1 MWSPLFNLGLA
12 ASVGL
17 IAALIAFSST
27 NDLRDGGTLIA
38 IPICFLVWFLG
49 DILRWRGRY
58 PMRLFL
64 MVPIFVAVGCAVS
77 IRFFQKVNQR
87 RIAWNSVV
95 DAGAS
100 VKFETL
106 KMGNWVQYDEG
117 IFLPAFLEDWFG
129 KAAFANSAEVE
140 IPMVAF
146 AEGSPE
152 SRRLGALDLERL
164 PVFTLKVSD
173 SRNKSRI
180 DLDVFSKWV
189 NSKQVEYPEVWLH
202 EPSKETVKALKVFK
216 RPFYLRLSGVLSE
229 ESMQHLQAD
238 SPVQFVILNLNDP
251 PGQTSWLNFL
261 SSCPNCVVMAISPIS
276 AASLR
281 TIDPEMPLGKLNF
294 QNGCLEDDA
303 ILELAKLSKARFV
316 SMVSRGIIGSQ
327 ASIDAMCMSPVSM
340 ELARVSLTA
349 ESVQLLVDNLAR
361 TKLDLFISRI
371 DSYSF
376 LRLAEV
382 KSLQRIH
389 LGFELTEQD
398 IQAIALFPEDVEIL
412 IGHNTNK
419 SQVQEINEAIKNRKV
434 R

>member
-1 MWSPLFNLGLA
+1 M
-12 ASVGL
+12 
-17 IAALIAFSST
+17 
-27 NDLRDGGTLIA
+27 
-38 IPICFLVWFLG
+38 
-49 DILRWRGRY
+49 
-58 PMRLFL
+58 
-64 MVPIFVAVGCAVS
+64 
-77 IRFFQKVNQR
+77 
-87 RIAWNSVV
+87 

-129 KAAFANSAEVE
+129 KATFANSAEVE

-146 AEGSPE
+146 AVRSPE

-180 DLDVFSKWV
+180 DLDVFSKLV

-202 EPSKETVKALKVFK
+202 EPSEETVKALKVFK

-238 SPVQFVILNLNDP
+238 SPVQFVILSLNDP
-251 PGQTSWLNFL
+251 PGETSWLNFL
-261 SSCPNCVVMAISPIS
+261 SSCPNCVVMAISPVS

-281 TIDPEMPLGKLNF
+281 TIDPEKPLGKLSF
-294 QNGCLEDDA
+294 QSGCLEDDA
-303 ILELAKLSKARFV
+303 ILELAKLSKVRYV
-316 SMVSRGIIGSQ
+316 SIVSRDIIGSQ

-371 DSYSF
+371 DSHSF

-398 IQAIALFPEDVEIL
+398 IQAITLFPADIEIM
-412 IGHNTNK
+412 IGPNTNK
-419 SQVQEINEAIKNRKV
+419 SQVQQINEAIKNRKA